1 SRGWDVPA
9 RLEVERRLGE
19 RDDVELIGDLLSFS
33 EGGIAATHGVSF
45 SRIDRRRWSGSVLL
59 ERADEFDG
67 DAAVMVQV
75 VGERLEPQLP
85 VLIYER
91 EHAFAAGAALERVHE
106 SEVGDRLPAHL
117 EPDGAK
123 RLAALAGLEGEGI
136 AAEEAAGGARIRE
149 RVERCGGV
157 ARVREVETPVRNAPA
172 AGLVELS
179 ADDPVAGG
187 GQGDEAVGDVP
198 LRPDAVVQPHRNT
211 RALERVGMVSGDDRC
226 LNEIVV
232 AELDI

>member
-1 SRGWDVPA
+1 QSPPGRVHRADRPLHVAAPLAASGTFLSGAGAFHDDPHRSRGWDVPA

-85 VLIYER
+85 VLIDER
-91 EHAFAAGAALERVHE
+91 EHAFAAGAALE
-106 SEVGDRLPAHL
+106 
-117 EPDGAK
+117 
-123 RLAALAGLEGEGI
+123 
-136 AAEEAAGGARIRE
+136 
-149 RVERCGGV
+149 
-157 ARVREVETPVRNAPA
+157 
-172 AGLVELS
+172 
-179 ADDPVAGG
+179 
-187 GQGDEAVGDVP
+187 
-198 LRPDAVVQPHRNT
+198 
-211 RALERVGMVSGDDRC
+211 
-226 LNEIVV
+226 
-232 AELDI
+232 